1 MNLFAKQNRPI
12 DVADRLWLP
21 KGKGGKDMD
30 FNSCDCWALEPRLS
44 CSTFYFF
51 HNSISKPAR
60 EETRVILSDTIMKEI
75 KGGTTEPG
83 F

>member
-30 FNSCDCWALEPRLS
+30 FNSCGCWALEPRLS

-51 HNSISKPAR
+51 HNSIRKYYPSF
-60 EETRVILSDTIMKEI
+60 LSGWLTDSLCRSSHY
-75 KGGTTEPG
+75 
-83 F
+83 